1 MRSVFW
7 LGCVKNIM
15 NRKIFNYFEIAAQ
28 TAVLKNDERNFLL
41 GSVGIRSDGTMVKS
55 FNSSAVIPMPAAHS
69 ERRLAAKLDYG
80 AVVYV
85 ARVRL
90 IDGCWGMAK
99 PCQSCMAALTAK
111 KVSKIYYTISHKE
124 YGVIIP

>member
-1 MRSVFW
+1 
-7 LGCVKNIM
+7 M
-15 NRKIFNYFEIAAQ
+15 NRKIFNYFEIAAR
-28 TAVLKNDERNFLL
+28 TACLKADERNFLL

-55 FNSSAVIPMPAAHS
+55 FNSSAVIPMASGHS
-69 ERRLAAKLDYG
+69 ERRVAAKLDYG

-99 PCQSCMAALTAK
+99 PCKSCMVALMAK